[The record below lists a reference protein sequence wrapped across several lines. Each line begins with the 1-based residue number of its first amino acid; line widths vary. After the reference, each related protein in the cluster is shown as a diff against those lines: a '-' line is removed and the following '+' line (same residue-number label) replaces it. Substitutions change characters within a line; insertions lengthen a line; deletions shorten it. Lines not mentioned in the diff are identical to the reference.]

1 MFRCVILLGGYPSPG
16 TNEVQQKQEAQAL
29 LAAVDQVMVVASEAD
44 SLSPPR
50 AYAAWLEELRR
61 GAQVIV
67 HQGLTHDRLST
78 AFVHG
83 VVVRNEDNDQF
94 TLQGILAMLNA
105 T

>member
-1 MFRCVILLGGYPSPG
+1 MFRCVILLGGYPSPS

-50 AYAAWLEELRR
+50 AYAAWLEALRC

-67 HQGLTHDRLST
+67 HQRLTHHLLST
-78 AFVHG
+78 AFAHG
-83 VVVRNEDNDQF
+83 LVRNEDNDQF
-94 TLQGILAMLNA
+94 TLQRILEMLNA